1 MTDSDTKESFCG
13 ACAALPLALVG
24 TGVAGAGS
32 KKKGSNK
39 KTKKIL
45 LWSGLAIT
53 LISIIIVIFYL
64 KRCKTCNA

>member
-1 MTDSDTKESFCG
+1 MSDSDTKESFCG
-13 ACAALPLALVG
+13 ACAALPLAFIG
-24 TGVAGAGS
+24 AGVAGAGS

-45 LWSGLAIT
+45 LWSGLIIT